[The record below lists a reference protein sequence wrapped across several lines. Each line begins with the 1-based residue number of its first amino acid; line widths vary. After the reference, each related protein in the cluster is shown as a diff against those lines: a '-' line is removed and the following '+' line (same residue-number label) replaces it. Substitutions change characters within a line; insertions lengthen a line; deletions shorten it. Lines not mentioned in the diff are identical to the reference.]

1 MITTASI
8 ACRPWNRRTV
18 WQCKTATGASS
29 SYYYVIDNP
38 CRGDCCV
45 FLASFENNFNANVL
59 GSDWY
64 VKANWMPIWAFGNVD
79 LYQQVKIWHY
89 IEKDEYL
96 GLVFSCQTQDVY
108 FARCIMGLCLTFKQ
122 VTHWIMKLYLHKMYI
137 NIDTVYFLNFM
148 FQSMVYIEV
157 RTGESYMTRSMCQ
170 CRLRDPNC
178 WSVYNDCFDF

>member
-45 FLASFENNFNANVL
+45 FLASFENDFNANVL

-79 LYQQVKIWHY
+79 IYQQVKIWHY

-108 FARCIMGLCLTFKQ
+108 FAWCIMGFVWHLNRLLIELWNYT
-122 VTHWIMKLYLHKMYI
+122 YI
-137 NIDTVYFLNFM
+137 KCTSTLILFIF
-148 FQSMVYIEV
+148 
-157 RTGESYMTRSMCQ
+157 
-170 CRLRDPNC
+170 
-178 WSVYNDCFDF
+178 

>member
-8 ACRPWNRRTV
+8 ACRPWNHRTV

-64 VKANWMPIWAFGNVD
+64 VKATWMPIWAFGNVD
-79 LYQQVKIWHY
+79 IYQQVKIWHY

-108 FARCIMGLCLTFKQ
+108 FAWCIMGLCLTFKQ

-137 NIDTVYFLNFM
+137 NIDTVYFLNFCVPIHG
-148 FQSMVYIEV
+148 VYWGTYRGKLHDSIHV
-157 RTGESYMTRSMCQ
+157 
-170 CRLRDPNC
+170 
-178 WSVYNDCFDF
+178 SV

>member
-1 MITTASI
+1 MHADLETAELFGNVKLQQELVLAIIMSLI
-8 ACRPWNRRTV
+8 IHV
-18 WQCKTATGASS
+18 G
-29 SYYYVIDNP
+29 
-38 CRGDCCV
+38 GDCCV

-108 FARCIMGLCLTFKQ
+108 FARCIMGFVWHLNRLLIELWNYT
-122 VTHWIMKLYLHKMYI
+122 YI
-137 NIDTVYFLNFM
+137 KCTSTLILFIF
-148 FQSMVYIEV
+148 
-157 RTGESYMTRSMCQ
+157 
-170 CRLRDPNC
+170 
-178 WSVYNDCFDF
+178 

>member
-1 MITTASI
+1 MLCFLKYRCRQFYDQIYIIYQIGLYNTTWFSSSGNMITTASI

-64 VKANWMPIWAFGNVD
+64 VKAYWMPILAFGNVD
-79 LYQQVKIWHY
+79 IYQQVKIWHY

-108 FARCIMGLCLTFKQ
+108 FAWCIMGLCLTFKQ

-137 NIDTVYFLNFM
+137 NIDTVYFLNFV
-148 FQSMVYIEV
+148 F
-157 RTGESYMTRSMCQ
+157 
-170 CRLRDPNC
+170 L
-178 WSVYNDCFDF
+178 

>member
-59 GSDWY
+59 GSDWFLN
-64 VKANWMPIWAFGNVD
+64 ANLGFWQCRPISTGQNLTLHWERWIFRFGIFLSNTRC
-79 LYQQVKIWHY
+79 LFC
-89 IEKDEYL
+89 
-96 GLVFSCQTQDVY
+96 LVY
-108 FARCIMGLCLTFKQ
+108 NGLCLTFKQ

-137 NIDTVYFLNFM
+137 NIDTVYFLNFV

-157 RTGESYMTRSMCQ
+157 RTGESYMTRSICQ